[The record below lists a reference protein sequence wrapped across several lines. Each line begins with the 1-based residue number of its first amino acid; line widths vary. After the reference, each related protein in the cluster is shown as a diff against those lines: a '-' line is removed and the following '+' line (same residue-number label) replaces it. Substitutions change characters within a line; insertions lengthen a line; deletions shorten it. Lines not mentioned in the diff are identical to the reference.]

1 MKELDKDLK
10 TKKFKN
16 AYLLF
21 GEERYLINSYKEKLR
36 AAIVDKSTE
45 LMNLNIYDG
54 QSTDVKDIIAQANT
68 APFFSDYRLIM
79 VSDTGLFKEGR
90 KEDSSAMAEA
100 VKSCDKSC
108 VFLFFNEKVDKRNA
122 LYKAVKKYGYCC
134 EINELK
140 EQQLAQWLTEY
151 SDGRLKGSD
160 AVYFVRNIG
169 TSLEKLTQEYDKLIA
184 YAGDSKIKREYIDI
198 ACSKSDEMNIYDMV
212 DAIGGKNTERA
223 LDIYNNMLFAKNEPV
238 AIMGMISRQFRLI
251 LKCKYLQ
258 IQKKYN
264 YRQIAAE
271 LRMNEF
277 VAMKCTSQA
286 KNFSIKTLMSAIE
299 DCAKCDSDFRQ
310 GLIDIRLGVELIIIK
325 YSRK

>member
-1 MKELDKDLK
+1 MKELDKDIRSRR
-10 TKKFKN
+10 FKR

-21 GEERYLINSYKEKLR
+21 GEERYLINSYKDKLR
-36 AAIVDKSTE
+36 SAIVDKSTE

-54 QSTDVKDIIAQANT
+54 PGTAVADIISQADT
-68 APFFSDYRLIM
+68 APFFSDHRLIM
-79 VSDTGLFKEGR
+79 ISDSGLFKEGR
-90 KEDSSAMAEA
+90 KEDTAAIAEA
-100 VKSCDKSC
+100 VKNSGEDC
-108 VFLFFNEKVDKRNA
+108 VFLFYNEKVDKKNS
-122 LYKAVKKYGYCC
+122 LYKTVKKYGYCC
-134 EINELK
+134 EINMLK
-140 EQQLAQWLTEY
+140 ERELIDWITEY
-151 SDGRLKGSD
+151 SKGKLKGGN
-160 AVYFVRNIG
+160 AAYFVRNIG
-169 TSLEKLTQEYDKLIA
+169 SSLEKLTGEYDKLIA
-184 YAGDSKIKREYIDI
+184 YTGSDDIKREYIDI
-198 ACSKSDEMNIYDMV
+198 ACSRSDEINIYDMV
-212 DAIGGKNTERA
+212 DAIGSKNTEKA

-264 YRQIAAE
+264 YRQIASE

-310 GLIDIRLGVELIIIK
+310 GLMDIRLGVELIIIK